1 MAHKEVKF
9 SEDEIKSLKELQQ
22 GYLTVQN
29 KFGQVQIAK
38 ITLQKQAE
46 ELGKTEQEVN
56 KEFSDLQSKEQEI
69 VDQLTEKYGQGTL
82 DPKSGVFTPQESA

>member
-1 MAHKEVKF
+1 MAKEVKF
-9 SEDEIKSLKELQQ
+9 SDEEIKSLKELQQ

-46 ELGKTEQEVN
+46 ELGKTEQEVS
-56 KEFSDLQSKEQEI
+56 KEFSDLQEKEQGI

-82 DPKSGVFTPQESA
+82 DPKSGVFTPQESE

>member
-1 MAHKEVKF
+1 M
-9 SEDEIKSLKELQQ
+9 
-22 GYLTVQN
+22 TVQN

-46 ELGKTEQEVN
+46 ELGKTEQEVS
-56 KEFSDLQSKEQEI
+56 KEFSDLQEKEQGI

-82 DPKSGVFTPQESA
+82 DPKSGIFTPQESE

>member
-1 MAHKEVKF
+1 MAKEVKF
-9 SEDEIKSLKELQQ
+9 SDEEIKSLKELQQ

-38 ITLQKQAE
+38 ITLQRQAE
-46 ELGKTEQEVN
+46 ELGKTEQEVS
-56 KEFSDLQSKEQEI
+56 KEFSELQEQEKSL

-82 DPKSGVFTPQESA
+82 DPKTGVFTPTGSE

>member
-1 MAHKEVKF
+1 MAKEVKF
-9 SEDEIKSLKELQQ
+9 SDEEIKSLKELQQ

-46 ELGKTEQEVN
+46 ELGKTEQEVS
-56 KEFSDLQSKEQEI
+56 KEFSELQEQEKSL

-82 DPKSGVFTPQESA
+82 DPKTGVFTPTGSE